1 MTAMRKGALSVLRA
15 RWSFMTIT
23 GETIIE
29 IWFSLGGTP
38 NFQTKGSGKSGNR
51 TFFILD
57 RPCRRASLAPGLAD
71 QDSDTQ
77 GSTP

>member
-1 MTAMRKGALSVLRA
+1 MRKGALSVLRA

-29 IWFSLGGTP
+29 IWFSLEGTP
-38 NFQTKGSGKSGNR
+38 NGFGNLKPGNR
-51 TFFILD
+51 TFLILD
-57 RPCRRASLAPGLAD
+57 RPCRRASESLAPGLAD

-77 GSTP
+77 V